1 MTFLAS
7 MICAIYGIAPDEL
20 NFESFSASKSALS
33 GNDTEQKLAEYKDKG
48 LRPLL
53 SYFEN
58 LFSDFIVADF
68 SDKYVFRW
76 AGLDEEDEEKRHEM
90 RKLTLTVNEARAD
103 QGLEPVSWGDAPLN
117 PPHIQDR
124 KSVV

>member
-1 MTFLAS
+1 MMFSKWMTFLAS

-33 GNDTEQKLAEYKDKG
+33 GNDTEQKLAESKVKG

-53 SYFEN
+53 SHFEN

-68 SDKYVFRW
+68 ADKYVFRW
-76 AGLDEEDEEKRHEM
+76 SGLDEVDEEKRHESTEEQ
-90 RKLTLTVNEARAD
+90 RGGKSGGRRGRYG
-103 QGLEPVSWGDAPLN
+103 GL
-117 PPHIQDR
+117 H
-124 KSVV
+124 